1 MRRERVDDCAD
12 LILEVGDAY
21 LALGEHQCAL
31 RYYELLDGN
40 SAFDNVRCSS
50 SAISCDTFLV
60 LFHVSRSRKSAA
72 FIYSVLMLYGVLEE
86 AAQ

>member
-1 MRRERVDDCAD
+1 MWFIVQSNFEGLRRERVDDCAD

-40 SAFDNVRCSS
+40 SAFDNVRCVL
-50 SAISCDTFLV
+50 IV
-60 LFHVSRSRKSAA
+60 LFLESQMLTSWKSVA
-72 FIYSVLMLYGVLEE
+72 FN
-86 AAQ
+86 